1 MASGAYL
8 AQQVRGP
15 CALGYCSEEAIGKPA
30 TGMVTR
36 CERMT

>member
-15 CALGYCSEEAIGKPA
+15 CAQGIASGFANPGA
-30 TGMVTR
+30 SGHGVT
-36 CERMT
+36 EG